1 MQDCI
6 LNATGLEGKKIILF
20 VTYGTGSGRH
30 NALLNQAV
38 VLKNKG
44 AAQIIKIAYPGE
56 FTNKKNDMVNA
67 LKCALGE
74 NKNYVPTYAPLSDFY
89 TSDTVILSGI
99 VNYKE
104 NVLKNRA
111 RIIGV
116 WSQKAFVYGKTP
128 DIGIFDN
135 VIDLRGNFS
144 ILIPKNAGVI
154 YVGIIDCNIWGLP
167 YPDYILN
174 DKYSL
179 VVKDKNIGSVSI
191 DAIYK
196 KVFISGAVKKNGAF
210 LFKKDMRVLDLVK
223 NAGGFSDS
231 PVNLLIS
238 VYKIPVLKKEVSS
251 LDKVSA
257 KKRSVN
263 ILLETGDY
271 IIVEIKKRGNPENEN

>member
-1 MQDCI
+1 VKNHKFLTYIFLFSLIFYFANLIKASGTIGENSRILGDNNLGKSKKCLIIYHSISGNTRRLAESLCAVLRNDYEVTTKELTRNLKSSENKMELYDLVAFGSPLHYGEFSPQMQDCI

-111 RIIGV
+111 RIIG
-116 WSQKAFVYGKTP
+116 
-128 DIGIFDN
+128 DN
-135 VIDLRGNFS
+135 IQ
-144 ILIPKNAGVI
+144 
-154 YVGIIDCNIWGLP
+154 
-167 YPDYILN
+167 
-174 DKYSL
+174 
-179 VVKDKNIGSVSI
+179 
-191 DAIYK
+191 
-196 KVFISGAVKKNGAF
+196 
-210 LFKKDMRVLDLVK
+210 
-223 NAGGFSDS
+223 
-231 PVNLLIS
+231 
-238 VYKIPVLKKEVSS
+238 
-251 LDKVSA
+251 
-257 KKRSVN
+257 
-263 ILLETGDY
+263 
-271 IIVEIKKRGNPENEN
+271 